1 MSYTKHTWVDGE
13 LVTAAKMNNIENG
26 IEEASS
32 GGGSGGGVL
41 VVHDEYGTLDKTW
54 QEIHDAFLTGAV
66 RIITNVG
73 SIFNITRMYS
83 DVATNTFIIE
93 YVFNGKGGAAIAVYE
108 TNSADGYP
116 VLQ

>member
-41 VVHDEYGTLDKTW
+41 VVHQDTDGKLDKTW
-54 QEIHDAFLTGAV
+54 QEIHDSDFAVLKRASGTVLVTTGAYEEDGEYG
-66 RIITNVG
+66 VG
-73 SIFNITRMYS
+73 FFTYGADPTVYI
-83 DVATNTFIIE
+83 AT
-93 YVFNGKGGAAIAVYE
+93 
-108 TNSADGYP
+108 SASGYP
-116 VLQ
+116 TIEEDENVS